1 MALLRNQTQKAYYQG
16 NDLGN
21 YQFTKLIDIINQFM
35 FAYVG
40 ENKIISKISRADIS
54 FHAQRAMQ
62 ELSFDT
68 FKSIKSHQIDIPA
81 SLKMALPHDYVNYTK
96 ISWTDDAGIKHPIYP
111 TKHTNNPFEIRQK
124 DDGTYYF
131 EAGDDLLKNFDFTA
145 DKLTTNNSWQ
155 IAGPNASDCWS
166 SVRTTPVNPNGVAAQ
181 FLNFI
186 DDDIIKQ
193 NDALTFKHLW
203 IRAGGIGSNVYCV
216 WQKIDVTNMRSVDL
230 KATASSADQQT
241 DTTAGDIAGYGRVR
255 IGLSTTNPET
265 GLKDDGSIGWARPPG
280 SITGNGTDLSGTA
293 ITAYQTDPFHP
304 AHPAPHFSNDIFDI
318 EDSMVEWND
327 GTTSEKSQADIDVSD
342 YNHVYVLVVSN
353 VPFTEAATNVASGIG
368 TATVTPTSATHITKS
383 VNSVNQVSIITA
395 YEPDALMPSNENLDS
410 DTWNNYKSTTPSEN
424 NNDDYEDDTYWPN
437 EGMRYGLEPSHA
449 QVNGSFY
456 IDQRL
461 GNIHFS
467 SNISGKSV
475 ILDYISDGLGT
486 EEEMQVHKFAEEAMY
501 KHILCGIMSTRAN
514 IGRNQLA
521 YYKKDKFAAT
531 RLAKL
536 RLSNIKIEELT
547 QILRGKSKWI
557 KH

>member
-1 MALLRNQTQKAYYQG
+1 MALLRNQTQKSYYQG
-16 NDLGN
+16 DDLGN

-40 ENKIISKISRADIS
+40 ENKIIPKISRADIA

-81 SLKMALPHDYVNYTK
+81 SLKMMLPHDYVNYTK
-96 ISWTDDAGIKHPIYP
+96 ISWTDASGIKHPMYP

-131 EAGDDLLKNFDFTA
+131 EGGDDLLKNFDFTA
-145 DKLTTNNSWQ
+145 DNLTTNNSWQ
-155 IAGPNASDCWS
+155 IAGPGISSSWS
-166 SVRTTPVNPNGVAAQ
+166 SVRTTPVNNSGIAPQFPNYI
-181 FLNFI
+181 N
-186 DDDIIKQ
+186 DEIIKES
-193 NDALTFKHLW
+193 DELTFKHLW
-203 IRAGGIGSNVYCV
+203 LRSGGVGSHVYCV
-216 WQKIDVTNMRSVDL
+216 WQKINVTNMRSVDL
-230 KATASSADQQT
+230 KATATSADQQT
-241 DTTAGDIAGYGRVR
+241 ATVAGDIADYGRVR

-265 GLKDDGSIGWARPPG
+265 GLNDDGSIGWARPSG
-280 SITGNGTDLSGTA
+280 SITQGGVDLSGTA
-293 ITAYQTDPFHP
+293 ITAYQTNPFSP
-304 AHPAPHFSNDIFDI
+304 AHPAPHFSNDIFI
-318 EDSMVEWND
+318 PGSMVEWND
-327 GTTSEKSQADIDVSD
+327 GTTSQKQQDDIDVSD
-342 YNHVYVLVVSN
+342 YNHLYVLVVSN
-353 VPFTEAATNVASGIG
+353 VPFTEAATEVASGVG
-368 TATVTPTSATHITKS
+368 SATVTPTSATYTTKS
-383 VNSVNQVSIITA
+383 VNSVNQVSITTA
-395 YEPDALMPSNENLDS
+395 YEPDALQTKNENLDS
-410 DTWNNYKSTTPSEN
+410 STWNNYKNITPSEN

-437 EGMRYGLEPSHA
+437 DGMRYGLEPSHA
-449 QVNGSFY
+449 QINGSFF

-467 SNISGKSV
+467 SNISGKTV

-486 EEEMQVHKFAEEAMY
+486 EEEMMVHKFAEEAVY

-514 IGRNQLA
+514 VGRNQLA